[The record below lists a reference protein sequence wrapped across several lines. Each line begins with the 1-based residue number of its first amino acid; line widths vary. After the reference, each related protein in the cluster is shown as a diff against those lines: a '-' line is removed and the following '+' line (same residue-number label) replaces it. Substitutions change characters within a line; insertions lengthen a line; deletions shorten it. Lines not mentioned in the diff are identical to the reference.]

1 MTRESVTYVALR
13 LGWIVTLLGV
23 VWAIA
28 SWLQPVGRSHPS
40 VASMMQVGD
49 IRSVCEGIGY
59 LVLFASGGLVGAVL
73 GLIALRASRGKDG
86 RWLVVVALLAVA
98 ASAMSELRSRAPE
111 VRATV
116 PQGE

>member
-1 MTRESVTYVALR
+1 MTRESVTYVAIR

-23 VWAIA
+23 AWAIA
-28 SWLQPVGRSHPS
+28 SWLQPVGRSHPT

-59 LVLFASGGLVGAVL
+59 LVLFASGGLVGAIL

-86 RWLVVVALLAVA
+86 RWLVVVAVLAFA
-98 ASAMSELRSRAPE
+98 ASAMNELRPRVPELRAAE
-111 VRATV
+111 
-116 PQGE
+116 PQGK